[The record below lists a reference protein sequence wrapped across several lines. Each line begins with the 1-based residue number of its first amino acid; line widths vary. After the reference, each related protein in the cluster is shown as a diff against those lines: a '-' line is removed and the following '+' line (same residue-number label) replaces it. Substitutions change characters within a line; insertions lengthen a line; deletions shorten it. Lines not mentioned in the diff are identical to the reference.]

1 MKKINFNFNT
11 KIGMRNLKTAL
22 AVIIGLYL
30 SDLLSLNT
38 PIFTSIASI
47 SGMKSSFAESFNDF
61 KIRMSTT
68 IFGVVL
74 GFLLSL
80 IPVSHYMTPI
90 VGGLGIIFIIY
101 ILVAFNLKDMVILS
115 CIVYIASF
123 VNPESQLIYG
133 IERVIGTFLGLVVSL
148 AVNYLL
154 STPDV
159 NENFTVSAINSF
171 YEARNILLNLIFTD
185 NHDVSSFE
193 SSFENIKQ
201 HYKVLLEELHAPLHP
216 DLDIEN
222 ARRALK
228 AFDDIHLRFLLLS
241 SINAHPKLKPS
252 VITRLEDK
260 FHITLLQNGS
270 LEGDI
275 NEMYNLHI
283 KKILFNLEN
292 LRELLNINEI

>member
-1 MKKINFNFNT
+1 MKKINFNFST

-22 AVIIGLYL
+22 AVTLGLYL
-30 SDLLSLNT
+30 SDVLNLNT

-47 SGMKSSFAESFNDF
+47 SGMKNSFAESFNDF
-61 KIRMSTT
+61 RVRMFTT

-80 IPVSHYMTPI
+80 IPAPHYLTPI

-123 VNPESQLIYG
+123 VYPESQIIYG
-133 IERVIGTFLGLVVSL
+133 IERVLGTFLGLVVSL
-148 AVNYLL
+148 VINYLL

-159 NENFTVSAINSF
+159 NENFTAIGNDSFFNARSA
-171 YEARNILLNLIFTD
+171 LLNLVFTKE
-185 NHDVSSFE
+185 HDISNFE
-193 SSFENIKQ
+193 SSFEKIKAQ
-201 HYKVLLEELHAPLHP
+201 YKVLLEESNAPIHP

-222 ARRALK
+222 ARRAIR
-228 AFDDIHLRFLLLS
+228 AFEDIHLRFLLLN
-241 SINAHPKLKPS
+241 SIEEKPKLKPS
-252 VITRLEDK
+252 IISRLEDK
-260 FHITLLQNGS
+260 FHITLLNNGS